1 MAKPFKALLEKLPP
15 ERQARIKE
23 KTEELI
29 REMPLNELRAARHI
43 TQDQLAKVLGVKQS
57 AVSRMEHRCDMYI
70 STLQTAIKAMGGEL
84 EIVATFADGNRIR
97 IDQFRH
103 IERSGVRELRR
114 KSG

>member
-1 MAKPFKALLEKLPP
+1 
-15 ERQARIKE
+15 
-23 KTEELI
+23 
-29 REMPLNELRAARHI
+29 
-43 TQDQLAKVLGVKQS
+43 
-57 AVSRMEHRCDMYI
+57 
-70 STLQTAIKAMGGEL
+70 MGGEL